1 MNTTTKKLKR
11 IKRLVE
17 SQLEIPDIKIPSRRR
32 DYVNARFLYFKIAH
46 NVCRTSLTK
55 IAELVDRDHATVIHG
70 IKQFDNLVKYN
81 KHEFKYLNDAYVNIS
96 SIVSAKEDFNFL
108 DLSSVV
114 TKLDRI
120 KDDINEVNASIIKL
134 LNEAEQNTIR
144 QDKDEM
150 GDIEIRSN

>member
-1 MNTTTKKLKR
+1 MNTTTKNLKR

-17 SQLEIPDIKIPSRRR
+17 NHLEIPDLKIKSRQR

-55 IAELVDRDHATVIHG
+55 IAQVVDRDHATVIHG

-81 KHEFKYLNDAYVNIS
+81 KTEFKYLSDAFVNIS
-96 SIVSAKEDFNFL
+96 SIVSSKKDINFL

-114 TKLDRI
+114 TTLDKI
-120 KDDINEVNASIIKL
+120 KDDISDVNASIIKL
-134 LNEAEQNTIR
+134 LDEAEQNTVR
-144 QDKDEM
+144 QDKDKV
-150 GDIEIRSN
+150 GDT

>member
-1 MNTTTKKLKR
+1 MNTTTKNLKR

-17 SQLEIPDIKIPSRRR
+17 NHLEIPDIKIKSRQR

-55 IAELVDRDHATVIHG
+55 IAQVVDRDHATVIHG

-81 KHEFKYLNDAYVNIS
+81 KNEFKYLSDAFVNIS
-96 SIVSAKEDFNFL
+96 SIVSSKKDINFL

-114 TKLDRI
+114 TTLDKI
-120 KDDINEVNASIIKL
+120 KDDISDVNASIIKL
-134 LNEAEQNTIR
+134 LDEAEQNTVR
-144 QDKDEM
+144 QDKDKV
-150 GDIEIRSN
+150 GNT

>member
-1 MNTTTKKLKR
+1 MNTTTKNLKR

-17 SQLEIPDIKIPSRRR
+17 NHLEIPDIKIKSRQR

-55 IAELVDRDHATVIHG
+55 IAQVVDRDHATVIHG

-81 KHEFKYLNDAYVNIS
+81 KTEFKYLSDAFVNIS
-96 SIVSAKEDFNFL
+96 SIVSSKKDINFL

-114 TKLDRI
+114 TTLDKI
-120 KDDINEVNASIIKL
+120 KDDISDVNASIIKL

-144 QDKDEM
+144 QDKAKV
-150 GDIEIRSN
+150 GNT

>member
-1 MNTTTKKLKR
+1 MNTTTKNLKR

-17 SQLEIPDIKIPSRRR
+17 NHLEIPDIKIKSRQR

-55 IAELVDRDHATVIHG
+55 IAQVVDRDHATVIHG

-81 KHEFKYLNDAYVNIS
+81 KNEFKYLSDAFVNIS
-96 SIVSAKEDFNFL
+96 SIVSSKKDINFL

-114 TKLDRI
+114 TTLDKI
-120 KDDINEVNASIIKL
+120 KDDISDVNASIIKL
-134 LNEAEQNTIR
+134 LDEAEQNTVR
-144 QDKDEM
+144 QDKDKV
-150 GDIEIRSN
+150 GDT

>member
-17 SQLEIPDIKIPSRRR
+17 SHLEIPDIKIPSRQR
-32 DYVNARFLYFKIAH
+32 DYVHARFLYFKIAH

-55 IAELVDRDHATVIHG
+55 IAQVVDRDHATVIHG
-70 IKQFDNLVKYN
+70 MKQFDNLVKYN
-81 KHEFKYLNDAYVNIS
+81 KTEFKYLSDAFVNIS
-96 SIVSAKEDFNFL
+96 SIVSSKEDFNFL

-114 TKLDRI
+114 TRLDKM
-120 KDDINEVNASIIKL
+120 KDDIDNVNASIIKL

-144 QDKDEM
+144 QDKVEV
-150 GDIEIRSN
+150 GDT

>member
-17 SQLEIPDIKIPSRRR
+17 SHLEIPDITIKSRQR

-46 NVCRTSLTK
+46 NSCRTSLTK
-55 IAELVDRDHATVIHG
+55 IAQVVDRDHATVIHG
-70 IKQFDNLVKYN
+70 MKQFDNLVKYN
-81 KHEFKYLNDAYVNIS
+81 KTEFKYLSDAFVNIS
-96 SIVSAKEDFNFL
+96 SIVSSKEDFNFL

-114 TKLDRI
+114 TRLDKM
-120 KDDINEVNASIIKL
+120 KDDIDNVNASIIKL

-144 QDKDEM
+144 QDKAKV
-150 GDIEIRSN
+150 GNT

>member
-17 SQLEIPDIKIPSRRR
+17 NHLELPDIKIVSRQR
-32 DYVNARFLYFKIAH
+32 DYVHARFLYFKIAH

-55 IAELVDRDHATVIHG
+55 IAQVVDRDHATVIHG
-70 IKQFDNLVKYN
+70 MKQFDNLVKYN
-81 KHEFKYLNDAYVNIS
+81 KTEFKYLSDAFVNIS
-96 SIVSAKEDFNFL
+96 SIVSSKEDFNFL

-114 TKLDRI
+114 TSLDKM
-120 KDDINEVNASIIKL
+120 KDDIDNINASIIKL

-144 QDKDEM
+144 QDKVEM
-150 GDIEIRSN
+150 GDT

>member
-1 MNTTTKKLKR
+1 MNTTTKNLKR

-17 SQLEIPDIKIPSRRR
+17 NHLEIPDIKIKSRQR

-55 IAELVDRDHATVIHG
+55 IAQVVDRDHATVIHG

-81 KHEFKYLNDAYVNIS
+81 KNEFKYLNDAFVNIS
-96 SIVSAKEDFNFL
+96 SIVSSKKDINFL

-114 TKLDRI
+114 TTLDKI
-120 KDDINEVNASIIKL
+120 KDDISDVNASIIKL
-134 LNEAEQNTIR
+134 LDEAEQNTVR
-144 QDKDEM
+144 QDKAKV
-150 GDIEIRSN
+150 GDT

>member
-1 MNTTTKKLKR
+1 MNTTTKNLKR

-17 SQLEIPDIKIPSRRR
+17 NHLEIPDIKIKSRQR

-55 IAELVDRDHATVIHG
+55 IAQVVDRDHATVIHG

-81 KHEFKYLNDAYVNIS
+81 KTEFKYLSDAFVNIS
-96 SIVSAKEDFNFL
+96 SIVSSKKDINFL

-114 TKLDRI
+114 TTLDKI
-120 KDDINEVNASIIKL
+120 KDDISDVNASIIKL
-134 LNEAEQNTIR
+134 LDEAEQNTVR
-144 QDKDEM
+144 QDKDKV
-150 GDIEIRSN
+150 GDT